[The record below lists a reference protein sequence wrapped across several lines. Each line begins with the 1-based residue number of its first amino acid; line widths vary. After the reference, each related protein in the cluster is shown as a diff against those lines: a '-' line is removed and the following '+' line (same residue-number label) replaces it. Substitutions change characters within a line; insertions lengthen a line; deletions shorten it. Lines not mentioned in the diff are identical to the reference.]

1 MVRRVVQGSAPLLPF
16 LKFEPMHEVIAR
28 DLELQRFLMVL
39 VAAFAVAAMAL
50 AIVGI
55 YGLMAYAVGQR
66 LQEVGIRMALGATG
80 DRVLRGFV
88 AEGVLVALA
97 GLAVGLLGAAYVTQT
112 LTLMIFDV
120 APNDR
125 MTLVVVSALLLIVA
139 VVSTLIPSLKA
150 ARTNP
155 AHVMR
160 TE

>member
-1 MVRRVVQGSAPLLPF
+1 
-16 LKFEPMHEVIAR
+16 
-28 DLELQRFLMVL
+28 
-39 VAAFAVAAMAL
+39 
-50 AIVGI
+50 
-55 YGLMAYAVGQR
+55 
-66 LQEVGIRMALGATG
+66 
-80 DRVLRGFV
+80 
-88 AEGVLVALA
+88 LVALA

>member
-1 MVRRVVQGSAPLLPF
+1 
-16 LKFEPMHEVIAR
+16 
-28 DLELQRFLMVL
+28 
-39 VAAFAVAAMAL
+39 
-50 AIVGI
+50 
-55 YGLMAYAVGQR
+55 
-66 LQEVGIRMALGATG
+66 
-80 DRVLRGFV
+80 
-88 AEGVLVALA
+88 
-97 GLAVGLLGAAYVTQT
+97 
-112 LTLMIFDV
+112 MIFDV